1 MNKAVVELV
10 EKVYNI
16 LYSEEFKERNRMQ
29 NKDFTRNRKLK
40 FHELCILIAKG
51 TKRGMQAS
59 INAFLSEISGPVQ
72 EYSKAAFCKAR
83 QKIKPEAF
91 KELFAVTAT
100 HFYTKKFKKY
110 RGYRVCA
117 IDGSDLNL
125 PNTEDLL
132 EHFGSE
138 KYKNGVQV
146 QAQISCMYDVLNHI
160 TLDACIE
167 PFNSSE
173 RVMAL
178 HHLDYLN
185 EHRTDNEMLLMDRGY
200 PSEELLLAIEGSN
213 FKYVMRSSKNNF
225 FREIKAVKSP
235 DEIIT
240 RKCKG
245 GNVLT
250 IRVVTVTLPDGK
262 TETLIT
268 NIMDKGFSEEDFL
281 KIYHMRWGIETQY
294 NDLKNKFQL
303 ENFSGVSPICV
314 IQDFYATL
322 FLSNTLAYIEL
333 DCEKELEEINAS
345 GEKKHQYQINT
356 SLAIS
361 TLKDSVVQLLI
372 TDSKIKRIRLLR
384 KIQSQ
389 LTKCLSPVRHNRS
402 FPRARKHNAVKFP
415 QNLKNP

>member
-1 MNKAVVELV
+1 MNKAVVEIV
-10 EKVYNI
+10 RIVYNI

-29 NKDFTRNRKLK
+29 DKDFTRNRKLK

-51 TKRGMQAS
+51 SKRALQAS

-83 QKIKPEAF
+83 QKIKPEAL
-91 KELFAVTAT
+91 KELFVATST
-100 HFYTKKFKKY
+100 HFYTNKFKKY

-125 PNTEDLL
+125 PNTESLL
-132 EHFGSE
+132 EYFGSE
-138 KYKNGVQV
+138 KFNNGIHP
-146 QAQISCMYDVLNHI
+146 QAQLSCLYDVLNHV
-160 TLDACIE
+160 TLDAYIE
-167 PFNSSE
+167 PFNSNE

-178 HHLDYLN
+178 RHLDYLS
-185 EHRTDNEMLLMDRGY
+185 EQRTDNELLLMDRGY
-200 PSEELLLAIEGSN
+200 PSEELLLSMERSR
-213 FKYVMRSSKNNF
+213 FKYVMRTSKDNF
-225 FREIKAVKSP
+225 FKEIRDAKGH

-240 RKCKG
+240 RKCKN
-245 GNVLT
+245 GNVLA

-268 NIMDKGFSEEDFL
+268 NIMDESFSKEDFL
-281 KIYHMRWGIETQY
+281 KIYHMRWGIETKY

-303 ENFSGVSPICV
+303 ENFSGTSPICV

-322 FLSNTLAYIEL
+322 FLSNILAYIEL

-345 GEKKHQYQINT
+345 GEKKHQYQLNT

-361 TLKDSVVQLLI
+361 ALKDNVVQLLI
-372 TDSKIKRIRLLR
+372 TNSKIKQIRLLR
-384 KIQSQ
+384 KIKSH
-389 LTKCLSPVRHNRS
+389 LMKCLSPVRPNRS
-402 FPRARKHNAVKFP
+402 FPRARKHVAVRFR
-415 QNLKNP
+415 KNFKNS